1 MIDTGG
7 SEWPV
12 SFLIH
17 YRNAKFSAAFDE
29 VFRTEGIRVIRTP
42 FMAPNANVHAER
54 FVRTLREECLDWL
67 LILGRRHLERVYAS
81 TLSTATASAHT
92 EHSSCERPSPRHR
105 RSRSARDT
113 KPASAAATV
122 SADSYMSTRGQLSR
136 GREFVNPTA
145 VVLTAG

>member
-42 FMAPNANVHAER
+42 FMAPNANAHAER

-92 EHSSCERPSPRHR
+92 EHSSCERPSPATDDPAPPATPNR
-105 RSRSARDT
+105 RQPPRPSRR
-113 KPASAAATV
+113 
-122 SADSYMSTRGQLSR
+122 DSYMSTRGQLSR